1 MINSPISVVIIT
13 YNEEINIARCINSVK
28 SIADEIIVVDSF
40 STDKTETIC
49 KELGV
54 SFYQNKFEGYA
65 EQKNFANSLTKNKII
80 LSMDADEALSEE
92 LTASIKTLNVDFNTS
107 VVSFNRLTN
116 YCGKWIRHC
125 GWYPDTK
132 IRIFNKDYVKWGG
145 GKVHEKLVFEFNLKQ
160 VKIKGDLLHYSYYSI
175 DQHKT
180 QALKY
185 AQLGAEELMSRNKI
199 PTNYHLY
206 LKPIVRFLQD
216 YIWKLG
222 ILDGYYG
229 FIICTISAKA
239 IYQKYSHLR
248 ELYINPL

>member
-1 MINSPISVVIIT
+1 MTQQPISVVIIT
-13 YNEEINIARCINSVK
+13 YNEEINIARCIHSAK

-40 STDKTETIC
+40 STDKTELIC

-54 SFYQNKFEGYA
+54 QFYQNKFDGYS
-65 EQKNFANSLTKNKII
+65 EQKNFANSLSKNKLI
-80 LSMDADEALSEE
+80 LSLDADEELSEE
-92 LTASIKTLNVDFNTS
+92 LKKSILNLQVDFNTT
-107 VVSFNRLTN
+107 VISFNRLTN

-145 GKVHEKLVFEFNLKQ
+145 GKVHEILIFEHDLKAI
-160 VKIKGDLLHYSYYSI
+160 KIKGDLLHYSYYSVE
-175 DQHKT
+175 QHKM

-185 AQLGAEELMSRNKI
+185 AILGAEELKSKNKTANFYSI
-199 PTNYHLY
+199 Y
-206 LKPIVRFLQD
+206 LKPGIRFIQD

-229 FIICTISAKA
+229 MKICFISAKA
-239 IYQKYSHLR
+239 TYQKFIHLKK
-248 ELYINPL
+248 ISN